1 MEQWERNY
9 YITSLAGS
17 NNGSSVVIM
26 STGIQFHFD
35 AFSPEFACS
44 VPGSLCN
51 KRNDSSQRRTTVNSS
66 NVY

>member
-26 STGIQFHFD
+26 STGIQFHF
-35 AFSPEFACS
+35 EE
-44 VPGSLCN
+44 L
-51 KRNDSSQRRTTVNSS
+51 Q
-66 NVY
+66 